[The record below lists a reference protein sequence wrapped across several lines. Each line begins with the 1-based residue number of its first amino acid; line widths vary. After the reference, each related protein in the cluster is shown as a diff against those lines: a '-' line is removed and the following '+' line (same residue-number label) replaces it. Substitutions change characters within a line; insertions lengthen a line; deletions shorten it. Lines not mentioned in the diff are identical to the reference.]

1 LNEPAVLLTE
11 IKKKSYFM
19 VENFLLKRKH
29 FIQFMLEINAKIIN
43 YIVYKEFNAY
53 SLYLDKNFFLYTI
66 TIFKKATLLQFN
78 LFSDLC
84 VID

>member
-1 LNEPAVLLTE
+1 M
-11 IKKKSYFM
+11 I
-19 VENFLLKRKH
+19 ENFLLKKKH

-43 YIVYKEFNAY
+43 YIVYKDSNTY
-53 SLYLDKNFFLYTI
+53 SIYLDKNFFLYTI
-66 TIFKKATLLQFN
+66 TIFKKTTLLQFK